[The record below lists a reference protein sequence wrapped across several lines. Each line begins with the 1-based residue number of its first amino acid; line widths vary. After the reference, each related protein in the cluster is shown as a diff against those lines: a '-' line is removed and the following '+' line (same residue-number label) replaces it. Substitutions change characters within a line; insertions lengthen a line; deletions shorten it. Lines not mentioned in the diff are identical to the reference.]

1 MTKGITGVK
10 RNAKEREKDRA
21 ELAQLYCE
29 GWTIKDLADHFGV
42 SMQIICRDMNILRA
56 RWIAEGKANYGE
68 WINREL
74 ITLDKI
80 EVEAWNAWEESKK
93 PQLKTVKSDLNDS
106 KSATT
111 QSGNP
116 KFLEIITN
124 NLARRAKLLGYDAPE
139 KRDITSGGSPIVPII
154 KFGDE

>member
-1 MTKGITGVK
+1 MKGKTGVTRK
-10 RNAKEREKDRA
+10 AKAREHDRA
-21 ELAQLYCE
+21 ELARLYCD
-29 GWTIKDLADHFGV
+29 GWTLRELAANFGV
-42 SMQIICRDMNILRA
+42 SVQTICHDMNVLRA
-56 RWIAEGKANYGE
+56 RWLEEGKANYSE

-80 EVEAWNAWEESKK
+80 EVEAWEAWEESKK
-93 PQLKTVKSDLNDS
+93 PQLKTIKSDLNNS

-139 KRDITSGGSPIVPII
+139 KRDITSGGNPIVPVIR
-154 KFGDE
+154 FGDE

>member
-1 MTKGITGVK
+1 
-10 RNAKEREKDRA
+10 
-21 ELAQLYCE
+21 
-29 GWTIKDLADHFGV
+29 
-42 SMQIICRDMNILRA
+42 MNVLRA
-56 RWIAEGKANYGE
+56 RWLEEGKANYSE

-80 EVEAWNAWEESKK
+80 EVEAWAAWEESKK
-93 PQLKTVKSDLNDS
+93 PQLKTIKSDLNNS

-139 KRDITSGGSPIVPII
+139 KRDVTSGGNPIVPVI

>member
-1 MTKGITGVK
+1 MGRGVGKK
-10 RNAKEREKDRA
+10 RPSDQRERDRA
-21 ELAQLYCE
+21 ELSSLYAE
-29 GWTIKDLADHFGV
+29 GWTIRDLASHFGV
-42 SMQIICRDMNILRA
+42 SMQIICHDMNVIRS
-56 RWIAEGKANYGE
+56 RWLEEGKANYGE

-74 ITLDKI
+74 ITLDKV
-80 EVEAWNAWEESKK
+80 EVEAWAAWEESKK
-93 PQLKTVKSDLNDS
+93 PQLRTKKSDLCDS

-139 KRDITSGGSPIVPII
+139 KRDVTSGGNPIVPVIR
-154 KFGDE
+154 FGDE